1 MKTKEMA
8 RKSRGLIL
16 TLTLIITL
24 SFLYGCQC
32 EGGIGT
38 TSTEIETKEL
48 ISNDL
53 TKK

>member
-1 MKTKEMA
+1 MNIKEIS
-8 RKSRGLIL
+8 RKHRGILL

-38 TSTEIETKEL
+38 TSTEIDTTEL